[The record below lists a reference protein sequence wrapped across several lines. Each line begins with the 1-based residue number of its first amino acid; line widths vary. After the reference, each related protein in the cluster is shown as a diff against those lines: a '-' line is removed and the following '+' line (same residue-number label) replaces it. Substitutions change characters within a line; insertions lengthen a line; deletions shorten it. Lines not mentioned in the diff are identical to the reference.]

1 MEDDDFVKSTASS
14 IKKTILNDICNTIH
28 TEKIKAQ
35 STRVPHGLFKKLLA
49 GARSVC
55 PSITL
60 NTIMNAYRKSVT
72 MGNLMNESNNQTET
86 ADGNA
91 TALADNAPLDA
102 IEPPESPPPIH
113 DRQKGGRPAGATAKR
128 KREISLATITA
139 KNDISRMY

>member
-72 MGNLMNESNNQTET
+72 MGNLMNKSNNKTET
-86 ADGNA
+86 VDGNA
-91 TALADNAPLDA
+91 TALDDDAPLDDV
-102 IEPPESPPPIH
+102 EPQESPPPTH
-113 DRQKGGRPAGATAKR
+113 VCQKGGRHVGTTR
-128 KREISLATITA
+128 QITI
-139 KNDISRMY
+139 